1 MAKEQGLIS
10 STHTDEEYR
19 KLRTRLDEMTRRA
32 DEAEQALRTAEA
44 NLAALQAG
52 VDPDGVADPLDA
64 VAPEGSEDATSVAGE
79 GSPSEAV
86 AVGEPGDAAGE
97 EADPED
103 RPDEDRSDDGSD
115 VTTVPVGGTWAASTQ
130 PSKGLSLRRLTGA
143 GGRKGRGESK
153 R

>member
-1 MAKEQGLIS
+1 
-10 STHTDEEYR
+10 
-19 KLRTRLDEMTRRA
+19 
-32 DEAEQALRTAEA
+32 
-44 NLAALQAG
+44 
-52 VDPDGVADPLDA
+52 VADPLDA